1 MFGLGAP
8 ELLLI
13 TIAIVIL
20 FGYKRI
26 PELFG
31 GVGKGIRD
39 FKKELHADD
48 EPKPTPPPASETKT
62 EDKSA

>member
-13 TIAIVIL
+13 AFAIVVL
-20 FGYKRI
+20 FGHKRI

-39 FKKELHADD
+39 FKKELHSQD
-48 EPKPTPPPASETKT
+48 EEPDASPEANDKASN
-62 EDKSA
+62 DKSA